1 MKSSTHDFHIF
12 VPVDNFNTNN
22 KNDSPNKL
30 IIVKKSRQT
39 DQNDKSCKNHLSFW
53 SVYLDFLTMISL
65 FGRSFLLFSYEDEDI
80 GRFSN
85 LH

>member
-30 IIVKKSRQT
+30 IIVKKSR
-39 DQNDKSCKNHLSFW
+39 
-53 SVYLDFLTMISL
+53 
-65 FGRSFLLFSYEDEDI
+65 
-80 GRFSN
+80 
-85 LH
+85 